1 MGKIFPRPT
10 NAQQTNTTKSESSWY
25 CAATTTQRPH
35 SAGQRLPAHYTCTH
49 REPTSYARCLL
60 WCRHACRLL
69 VVVELA
75 MMVNRQPHQYKNDDD
90 DAAASGC
97 SARLKL
103 HDTLTTTTAPMSL
116 AGALQAAPRPDHNT
130 TNNNAAVCN
139 LDDDDAATCDMT
151 TTQLCPTPDDLT
163 LLLRCCACDPIP

>member
-10 NAQQTNTTKSESSWY
+10 NAQQTNATKSKSSWY

-49 REPTSYARCLL
+49 LEPTSYARCLL
-60 WCRHACRLL
+60 WRRRACRLL

-75 MMVNRQPHQYKNDDD
+75 MMVDRQPHQYKNDDD
-90 DAAASGC
+90 DAAASGR
-97 SARLKL
+97 SARLKP
-103 HDTLTTTTAPMSL
+103 HDTLTTTTAPTSL
-116 AGALQAAPRPDHNT
+116 AGALQAAPRPDHDT

-139 LDDDDAATCDMT
+139 PDDDDAATCDMT
-151 TTQLCPTPDDLT
+151 TTRPCPTPDDPT
-163 LLLRCCACDPIP
+163 LPLRCCACDPIP